1 MNLLDK
7 MRQQKL
13 MSVTLTVFTLS
24 LGILIGTLINTQV
37 NAARGQAVAPDATP
51 LVIPKAV
58 EIGSDF
64 TKLAKK
70 LQPSVVNIVVEVP
83 APKPSRTGARR
94 RGDQGGDDPLEG
106 LQRFFGGQGG
116 GACRERPAAC
126 SSGTGEARAI
136 RNRLCGG

>member
-1 MNLLDK
+1 MNLFDK

-13 MSVTLTVFTLS
+13 MSVTLMVFTLS
-24 LGILIGTLINTQV
+24 IGILIGTLVNTQV
-37 NAARGQAVAPDATP
+37 HAAKGQPVAPDATP

-83 APKPSRTGARR
+83 AKAQNPRARSRSNQEDEGPELN
-94 RGDQGGDDPLEG
+94 DPLDQ
-106 LQRFFGGQGG
+106 LR
-116 GACRERPAAC
+116 
-126 SSGTGEARAI
+126 
-136 RNRLCGG
+136 